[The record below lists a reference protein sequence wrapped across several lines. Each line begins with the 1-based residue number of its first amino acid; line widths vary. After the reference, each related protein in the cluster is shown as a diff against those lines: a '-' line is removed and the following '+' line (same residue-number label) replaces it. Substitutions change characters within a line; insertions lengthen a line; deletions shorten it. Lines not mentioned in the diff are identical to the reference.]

1 MRSDRKRDL
10 LRILH
15 SGKAS
20 SQKDIVDALRAAGHE
35 VTQATVSRDLREVGA
50 AKIRSGDDFVYLLPD
65 ELRHTAGSELMVKN
79 LERTLAEF
87 SLDLRIAHS
96 MVIVFTAPGHASAV
110 ARAIDLAGLEEVAGS
125 VAGDDTIFVATPSPE
140 HAARLASKWSQ
151 DQERDQE
158 EEK

>member
-50 AKIRSGDDFVYLLPD
+50 AKLRSGEDFVYLLPD
-65 ELRHTAGSELMVKN
+65 ELGRTHGSDLMIRN
-79 LERTLAEF
+79 LERTLEEF
-87 SLDLRIAHS
+87 SLDVRTAHS
-96 MVIVFTAPGHASAV
+96 LVVVLTAPGHGSAV
-110 ARAIDLAGLEEVAGS
+110 ARAIDLAGLDEVAGT
-125 VAGDDTIFVATPSPE
+125 VAGDDTIFVATPSPDQAVTL
-140 HAARLASKWSQ
+140 AARWSGN
-151 DQERDQE
+151 DRE
-158 EEK
+158 EES

>member
-50 AKIRSGDDFVYLLPD
+50 TKIRSGEDLVYMLPD
-65 ELRHTAGSELMVKN
+65 ELGRTHGSDLMIRN
-79 LERTLAEF
+79 LERTLEEF
-87 SLDLRIAHS
+87 SLDVRTAHS
-96 MVIVFTAPGHASAV
+96 LVIVLTAPGHGSAV
-110 ARAIDLAGLEEVAGS
+110 ARAIDLAGLDEVVGT
-125 VAGDDTIFVATPSPE
+125 VAGDDTIFVATPSPDQAVTL
-140 HAARLASKWSQ
+140 AAKWSGN
-151 DQERDQE
+151 ERE
-158 EEK
+158 EES

>member
-1 MRSDRKRDL
+1 MRSDRRRDL

-15 SGKAS
+15 TGKAS

-50 AKIRSGDDFVYLLPD
+50 TKIRSGDDFVYLLPD
-65 ELRHTAGSELMVKN
+65 ELGRTHGSDLMIRN
-79 LERTLAEF
+79 LERTLEEF
-87 SLDLRIAHS
+87 SLDVRSAHS
-96 MVIVFTAPGHASAV
+96 LVIVLTAPGHGSAV
-110 ARAIDLAGLEEVAGS
+110 ARAIDLAGLDDVVGT
-125 VAGDDTIFVATPSPE
+125 VAGDDTIFVATPSPD
-140 HAARLASKWSQ
+140 HAARLASSWSR

>member
-50 AKIRSGDDFVYLLPD
+50 AKIRSHEDFVYMLPD
-65 ELRHTAGSELMVKN
+65 ELGRTHGSDLMIRN
-79 LERTLAEF
+79 LARTLEEF
-87 SLDLRIAHS
+87 SLDVRTAHS
-96 MVIVFTAPGHASAV
+96 LVVVLTAPGHGSAV
-110 ARAIDLAGLEEVAGS
+110 ARAIDLAGLDEIVGT
-125 VAGDDTIFVATPSPE
+125 VAGDDTIFVATPSPDQAVTL
-140 HAARLASKWSQ
+140 AAKWSGN
-151 DQERDQE
+151 ERE
-158 EEK
+158 EES

>member
-50 AKIRSGDDFVYLLPD
+50 AKIRSDEDFVYMLPD
-65 ELRHTAGSELMVKN
+65 ELGRTHGSDLMIRN
-79 LERTLAEF
+79 LARTLEEF
-87 SLDLRIAHS
+87 SLDVRTAHS
-96 MVIVFTAPGHASAV
+96 LVVVLTAPGHGSAV
-110 ARAIDLAGLEEVAGS
+110 ARAIDLAGLDEIVGT
-125 VAGDDTIFVATPSPE
+125 VAGDDTIFVATPSPDQAVTL
-140 HAARLASKWSQ
+140 AAKWSGN
-151 DQERDQE
+151 ERE
-158 EEK
+158 EES